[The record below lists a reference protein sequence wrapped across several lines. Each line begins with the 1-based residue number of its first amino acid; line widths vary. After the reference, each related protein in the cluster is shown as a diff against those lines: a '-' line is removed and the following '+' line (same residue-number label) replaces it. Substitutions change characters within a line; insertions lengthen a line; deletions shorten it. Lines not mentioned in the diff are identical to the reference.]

1 MNSTS
6 ARRLGIALIVLVS
19 IGYTIIPLVVSL
31 ATASTSLNTRLLVAL
46 TAFYWPHFLHVQQA
60 FTGTRSRWLPSTLAV
75 QVVATYLPEALGF
88 TSWSAGTA
96 PLLAG
101 PVLLLLPLRW
111 GGVLVMTMAAVE
123 FWWLQG
129 IFHNVTGS
137 FFYALTILITGAM
150 IYVVVRLVRV
160 TAELEQARADLAEAA
175 VLKERLRISRD
186 LHDGLG
192 HSLTAIVLKGDLA
205 ARLMDRDLPAAKT
218 EVGALVQVAREAAQ
232 EVRQVARG
240 YRRMTLADE
249 VHRAAALLES
259 SGIGC
264 QVNLAEITPSREP
277 DEALAWAV
285 REGVTNILR
294 HSRATT
300 CSITTSDRAGR
311 THLEIVNNGLPP
323 DDAQTA
329 TDPVGDGPVGA
340 QPFGGGL
347 VGGGLVGLAE
357 RAAQVGGTVEA
368 GRTSEG
374 GFRLTM
380 EVPT

>member
-19 IGYTIIPLVVSL
+19 VGYTIIPLVVSL
-31 ATASTSLNTRLLVAL
+31 ATTSASLNARLLMVL
-46 TAFYWPHFLHVQQA
+46 TAFYWPHFLHVRQA
-60 FTGTRSRWLPSTLAV
+60 FKGIRSRWLPATLAV
-75 QVVATYLPEALGF
+75 QVVATYLPEGLGF
-88 TSWSAGTA
+88 TGWSAGTA

-111 GGVLVMTMAAVE
+111 GGVAVMTMAAAE
-123 FWWLQG
+123 FCWLQG
-129 IFHNVTGS
+129 IYHNVTGS
-137 FFYALTILITGAM
+137 FFYALTIVITGAM

-160 TAELEQARADLAEAA
+160 TAELKQARADLAEAA

-249 VHRAAALLES
+249 VHRAVALLES

-277 DEALAWAV
+277 DEVLAWAV

-300 CSITTSDRAGR
+300 CSITTSNRAGR
-311 THLEIVNNGLPP
+311 THLEIVNNGLRS
-323 DDAQTA
+323 DATRPA
-329 TDPVGDGPVGA
+329 ADPVDDGPVGA
-340 QPFGGGL
+340 QPLGGGL
-347 VGGGLVGLAE
+347 IGLVE

-368 GRTSEG
+368 ERTSEG

>member
-6 ARRLGIALIVLVS
+6 ARRLGIALIVLIS
-19 IGYTIIPLVVSL
+19 IGYTIIPVVASLV
-31 ATASTSLNTRLLVAL
+31 TASMSINARLLAAL
-46 TAFYWPHFLHVQQA
+46 TAFYLPHILHVRQA
-60 FTGTRSRWLPSTLAV
+60 FTGARSRWLPATLTV
-75 QVVATYLPEALGF
+75 QVVAAYLPEVIGF
-88 TSWSAGTA
+88 PNWSAGTA

-111 GGVLVMTMAAVE
+111 GGVMVMTMAAVE
-123 FWWLQG
+123 FWWLYG
-129 IFHNVTGS
+129 IWHDVTGS
-137 FFYALTILITGAM
+137 FFYSLTIVITGAM
-150 IYVVVRLVRV
+150 FYVVVRLVRV
-160 TAELEQARADLAEAA
+160 TAELEQARAGLAEAA

-205 ARLMDRDLPAAKT
+205 TRLMDRDLPTAKT

-240 YRRMTLADE
+240 YRRMTLTDE

-264 QVNLAEITPSREP
+264 QVNLAQITVSQEP

-300 CSITTSDRAGR
+300 CSITTSNRAGR
-311 THLEIVNNGLPP
+311 AHLEIVNNGLPP
-323 DDAQTA
+323 DDAQSATA
-329 TDPVGDGPVGA
+329 GDGP
-340 QPFGGGL
+340 GGVQTL
-347 VGGGLVGLAE
+347 TGGLVGLAE

>member
-6 ARRLGIALIVLVS
+6 ARRLGIALIVLISV
-19 IGYTIIPLVVSL
+19 GYTIIPLVVSL
-31 ATASTSLNTRLLVAL
+31 ATTSASLNARLLIVL
-46 TAFYWPHFLHVQQA
+46 TAFYWPHFLHVRQA
-60 FTGTRSRWLPSTLAV
+60 FAGTRSRRLLATLAV

-111 GGVLVMTMAAVE
+111 GGVLVMMMAAVE

-192 HSLTAIVLKGDLA
+192 HSLTAIALKGDLA
-205 ARLMDRDLPAAKT
+205 SRLMDRDLPSAKT
-218 EVGALVQVAREAAQ
+218 EVGMLVQVAREAAQ

-240 YRRMTLADE
+240 YRRLSLAGE
-249 VHRAAALLES
+249 VHRAAAMLES
-259 SGIGC
+259 AGIGC
-264 QVNLAEITPSREP
+264 QIDLAETTPSREP

-300 CSITTSDRAGR
+300 CSITTSNLAGR

-340 QPFGGGL
+340 QPH
-347 VGGGLVGLAE
+347 GGGLVGLVE
-357 RAAQVGGTVEA
+357 RAAHVGGTVEA

>member
-19 IGYTIIPLVVSL
+19 VGYTIIPLMASL
-31 ATASTSLNTRLLVAL
+31 ATTSASLNARLLMVL
-46 TAFYWPHFLHVQQA
+46 TAFYWPHFLHVRQA
-60 FTGTRSRWLPSTLAV
+60 FTGTRSRWLPATLAV
-75 QVVATYLPEALGF
+75 QVVATYLPEAVGF
-88 TSWSAGTA
+88 TNWSAGTA

-111 GGVLVMTMAAVE
+111 GGVMVMTMAAVE

-129 IFHNVTGS
+129 IWHNVTGS
-137 FFYALTILITGAM
+137 FFYALTIVITGSM
-150 IYVVVRLVRV
+150 IYVVVRLSRV

-192 HSLTAIVLKGDLA
+192 HNLTAIVLKGDLA
-205 ARLMDRDLPAAKT
+205 ARLMDRDLSAAKT

-249 VHRAAALLES
+249 VHRAVALLES

-264 QVNLAEITPSREP
+264 QVNLAEITPSPEA

-285 REGVTNILR
+285 REGATNILR

-300 CSITTSDRAGR
+300 CSITTSNRAGR
-311 THLEIVNNGLPP
+311 THLEIVNNGVQS
-323 DDAQTA
+323 DAAQTA
-329 TDPVGDGPVGA
+329 TDPVDDGPESA
-340 QPFGGGL
+340 RPLGGGL
-347 VGGGLVGLAE
+347 IGLVE

-368 GRTSEG
+368 GRTSED

>member
-19 IGYTIIPLVVSL
+19 VGYTIIPLVVSL
-31 ATASTSLNTRLLVAL
+31 ATASRSLNAQLLVVL
-46 TAFYWPHFLHVQQA
+46 TAFYLPHFLHVRQA
-60 FTGTRSRWLPSTLAV
+60 FTGARSRWLPATLVA

-88 TSWSAGTA
+88 TGWSAGTA

-101 PVLLLLPLRW
+101 PVLLLVPLRW
-111 GGVLVMTMAAVE
+111 GGVLVMIMAAVE

-129 IFHNVTGS
+129 IFRNVTGS

-160 TAELEQARADLAEAA
+160 TAELEQARADLTEAA
-175 VLKERLRISRD
+175 VLNERLRISRD

-192 HSLTAIVLKGDLA
+192 HSLTAIALKGDLA

-240 YRRMTLADE
+240 YRRMSLAGE
-249 VHRAAALLES
+249 MRRASGLLES

-264 QVNLAEITPSREP
+264 QVNLADITPSREP

-300 CSITTSDRAGR
+300 CSITTSNRAGR
-311 THLEIVNNGLPP
+311 IHLEIVNNGLPP
-323 DDAQTA
+323 DDAQTVA
-329 TDPVGDGPVGA
+329 DPVGDGPGDA
-340 QPFGGGL
+340 QPL
-347 VGGGLVGLAE
+347 GGGLVGLVE

-368 GRTSEG
+368 GRTPEG

>member
-1 MNSTS
+1 MTSIS

-19 IGYTIIPLVVSL
+19 VGYTIIPLVASL
-31 ATASTSLNTRLLVAL
+31 ATAPASLNARLLAGL
-46 TAFYWPHFLHVQQA
+46 AAFYLPHFLHVRQA
-60 FTGTRSRWLPSTLAV
+60 FAGTRPRWLPATLAV
-75 QVVATYLPEALGF
+75 QGVATYLPEVLGF
-88 TSWSAGTA
+88 TGWSAGTA

-111 GGVLVMTMAAVE
+111 GGVLVTTMAAAE
-123 FWWLQG
+123 YWWLQG
-129 IFHNVTGS
+129 IFHNMTGS
-137 FFYALTILITGAM
+137 YFYALTIVITGAM
-150 IYVVVRLVRV
+150 IYVVVRLTRV

-192 HSLTAIVLKGDLA
+192 HSLTSIVLKGDLA
-205 ARLMDRDLPAAKT
+205 ARLVDRDLPAAKA

-240 YRRMTLADE
+240 YRRMTLTDE

-264 QVNLAEITPSREP
+264 QVNLAEIAPSREQ

-285 REGVTNILR
+285 REGITNILR
-294 HSRATT
+294 HTRATT
-300 CSITTSDRAGR
+300 CSIATSNHAGR
-311 THLEIVNNGLPP
+311 IHLEIVNNGLPP
-323 DDAQTA
+323 DDART
-329 TDPVGDGPVGA
+329 TGP
-340 QPFGGGL
+340 L
-347 VGGGLVGLAE
+347 GGGLVGLVE
-357 RAAQVGGTVEA
+357 RAAQIGGTVEA
-368 GRTSEG
+368 GPTSEG